1 MNSGRLAGDE
11 IAQHMKQIPD
21 WEQKDNYI
29 YRRFQFANFVQAFG
43 FMSQVALLAEAANHH
58 PDWSNVYSRVDIK
71 LSTHDAGGLTEK
83 DFSLAR
89 QIDALPLADNL

>member
-1 MNSGRLAGDE
+1 MNPARLAADE
-11 IAQHMKQIPD
+11 ISQHMKQIPD
-21 WEQKDNYI
+21 WEQKDNSI

-58 PDWSNVYSRVDIK
+58 PDWSNVYSRVDII